1 MSKKSRRQQSVGE
14 EIGNSV
20 THGIAFILG
29 VIATV
34 MMIIKADTQ
43 LEYIGCSI
51 FGFGIMIL
59 YLMSCLYHSFKL
71 GTTVKQVFKRFD
83 HLSIYLLIG
92 GTFAPLLLCA
102 VRQPLGYVFFAV
114 QWLLIIIGV
123 ILKSISPSKHHK
135 MHVALYLL
143 IGWSGLFLMSDLIL
157 IDMSLCLLIL
167 FGGIVYSLGVVFYAS
182 NFKYA
187 HFAWHF
193 FCIGG
198 TLLHFLGVY
207 LYVL

>member
-1 MSKKSRRQQSVGE
+1 MGKKVRRQQTLGE

-29 VIATV
+29 LIGTIL
-34 MMIIKADTQ
+34 MIIKADTT
-43 LEYIGCSI
+43 LEYIGCII
-51 FGFGIMIL
+51 FGFGLIML
-59 YLMSCLYHSFKL
+59 YLMSCLYHSFNFA
-71 GTTVKQVFKRFD
+71 TTVKQVFKRFD

-102 VRQPLGYVFFAV
+102 VRQPLGYIFFAV
-114 QWLLIIIGV
+114 QWLLIVIGIV
-123 ILKSISPSKHHK
+123 LKSISPSRHHK
-135 MHVALYLL
+135 MHVLLYLL

-157 IDMSLCLLIL
+157 IDMNLCLLIL
-167 FGGIVYSLGVVFYAS
+167 FGGVVYSLGVVFYAS
-182 NFKYA
+182 DFKYA

-198 TLLHFLGVY
+198 TLLQFLGIY
-207 LYVL
+207 MYVL